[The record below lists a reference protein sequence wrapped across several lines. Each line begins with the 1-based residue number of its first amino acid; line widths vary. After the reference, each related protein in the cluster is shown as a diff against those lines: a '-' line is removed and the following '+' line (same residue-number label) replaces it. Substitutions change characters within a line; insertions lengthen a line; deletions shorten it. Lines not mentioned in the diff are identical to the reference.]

1 MGCARGVVA
10 ALIVAYAATCGRPAP
25 VKPPVPPPLEVRYYK
40 PLAFK
45 ADATAPRQALL
56 LGTDATDGSTI
67 LPLPV
72 SPPTTDSSRAWPA
85 SVWTAALVAAATLDK
100 DLADLHLPD
109 PHAAAADGSES
120 SGQIAAMFVA
130 SVTGVPVDASTLV
143 FGIINPDGT
152 FSPVGNLLER
162 ARTAIAKGAR
172 TIGVPAGQLAEIQ
185 LLAKQ
190 SNVNA
195 VEVADVHAAYALLT
209 GKPLPAP
216 VPVTETEMALDAA
229 TASQLDARYKHWE
242 QRLAVDWGNILQL
255 ESAGRL
261 PQLLAYLR
269 DTSKTLAQS
278 AEALHKRKLVG
289 AAYARMFAAAL
300 YASTAN
306 QAYDI
311 LAKVQANRID
321 DAIAL
326 VAKHDTIADATRTVL
341 TKIGSIQ
348 PTSLGGHLQ
357 MLASFRAALR
367 GWVFEAFAT
376 QAVTNAKAQLK
387 LLAGKTTAELGSDQT
402 AEAVVSIIVPTL
414 LYVGKTI
421 AETSLAAEQLELRG
435 STEVGYT
442 GAPERV
448 RRMATQLDHAAA
460 AGIAHAD
467 SLLLAPMAQRMN
479 VSEDSA
485 RRRLAVIESD
495 YLVGYTLSR
504 MSTIEGLP
512 KQLEHTWGTSSLPSA
527 LMALAAGQLAHA
539 TSSELL
545 AKYGSLQIDLTA
557 DGSGRVTKI
566 EHADAFANMLA
577 SAERTARTNARAA
590 RIATGS
596 IPLQA
601 KLAYQNALVDRAGTL
616 SDQLD
621 ALSQFWASSAYSQL
635 AVMLARN

>member
-1 MGCARGVVA
+1 MGCARGAFA
-10 ALIVAYAATCGRPAP
+10 ALIVAYAATCGRPMP
-25 VKPPVPPPLEVRYYK
+25 VKPPVPPPLDVRHYK

-45 ADATAPRQALL
+45 VDATAPHQAVL

-72 SPPTTDSSRAWPA
+72 ATPTTDRSGAWSA
-85 SVWTAALVAAATLDK
+85 TVWTAALVAAATLDK
-100 DLADLHLPD
+100 DLGDLHLPD
-109 PHAAAADGSES
+109 PPAGAGDGIEG
-120 SGQIAAMFVA
+120 SGQIAATFVA
-130 SVTGVPVDASTLV
+130 AVTGAPVDASTV
-143 FGIINPDGT
+143 VVGIVNPDGT
-152 FSPVGNLLER
+152 IAPVGALLDR

-185 LLAKQ
+185 LLARQ
-190 SNVNA
+190 SNVKA
-195 VEVADVHAAYALLT
+195 VEVADVHGAYALLT

-216 VPVTETEMALDAA
+216 VPVAEAEMALDAA
-229 TASQLDARYKHWE
+229 TATALDARYKHWQ
-242 QRLAVDWGNILQL
+242 QRLAIDWGAILQL

-289 AAYARMFAAAL
+289 AAYARMFAAGL

-321 DAIAL
+321 EAIAL
-326 VAKHDTIADATRTVL
+326 VAKHDTVADATRNVL

-348 PTSLGGHLQ
+348 PASLGAHLQ
-357 MLASFRAALR
+357 MLAAFRAALR

-387 LLAGKTTAELGSDQT
+387 LLSGKTTAELGSDQT
-402 AEAVVSIIVPTL
+402 AEAVVSIIHPTL

-435 STEVGYT
+435 STEVDYT
-442 GAPERV
+442 GTPERV
-448 RRMATQLDHAAA
+448 QRMAKQLDQAAA
-460 AGIAHAD
+460 AGIAHAE
-467 SLLLAPMAQRMN
+467 SLVLAPMAQRMN
-479 VSEDSA
+479 LTEDSA

-495 YLVGYTLSR
+495 YLVGYTLSHI
-504 MSTIEGLP
+504 STIDGVP
-512 KQLEHTWGTSSLPSA
+512 RQLEQTWGASSLSSA

-539 TSSELL
+539 MSSELL
-545 AKYGSLQIDLTA
+545 AKYGSLQLDLTA

-566 EHADAFANMLA
+566 EHGDAFAKMLA

-601 KLAYQNALVDRAGTL
+601 KLAYQNAMVDRDGTL
-616 SDQLD
+616 DDQID

>member
-1 MGCARGVVA
+1 M
-10 ALIVAYAATCGRPAP
+10 P
-25 VKPPVPPPLEVRYYK
+25 VKPPVPPPLEVRHYK

-45 ADATAPRQALL
+45 ADATAPTQAVL
-56 LGTDATDGSTI
+56 LGTDASDGSTI

-72 SPPTTDSSRAWPA
+72 ATPATDGSRSWPA
-85 SVWTAALVAAATLDK
+85 SVWTAALVAAAMLDK
-100 DLADLHLPD
+100 DLGDLHLPD
-109 PHAAAADGSES
+109 PPAGAGDGSES

-130 SVTGVPVDASTLV
+130 AVTGVPVDASTVVL
-143 FGIINPDGT
+143 GIVNPDGT
-152 FSPVGNLLER
+152 FAPVGSLLER

-172 TIGVPAGQLAEIQ
+172 TIGVPTGQLAEIQ
-185 LLAKQ
+185 LLATQ
-190 SNVNA
+190 SNVKA

-216 VPVTETEMALDAA
+216 VPVTEAEMALDAA
-229 TASQLDARYKHWE
+229 TATTLDARYKHWQ
-242 QRLAVDWGNILQL
+242 QRLAVDWGAILQL

-326 VAKHDTIADATRTVL
+326 VAKHDSIADVTRNVL
-341 TKIGSIQ
+341 TKIGNVQ
-348 PTSLGGHLQ
+348 PTSLGAHLQ

-402 AEAVVSIIVPTL
+402 AETVVSLILPTL

-421 AETSLAAEQLELRG
+421 AETSLAAEQLELRA
-435 STEVGYT
+435 STDVDYT
-442 GAPERV
+442 GSPERV

-460 AGIAHAD
+460 AGIAQAD
-467 SLLLAPMAQRMN
+467 SLLLAPMAQRMKLT
-479 VSEDSA
+479 EDDA
-485 RRRLAVIESD
+485 RRRLAVVDSD
-495 YLVGYTLSR
+495 YLVGYTLSHVH
-504 MSTIEGLP
+504 TIDGLP
-512 KQLEHTWGTSSLPSA
+512 GQLEQTWGTSSLPSA
-527 LMALAAGQLAHA
+527 LMSLAAGQLAHA
-539 TSSELL
+539 TSGELL
-545 AKYGSLQIDLTA
+545 AKYGSFQIDPNA

-566 EHADAFANMLA
+566 EHADAFAKLLA

-601 KLAYQNALVDRAGTL
+601 KLAYQNATVDRAGTL
-616 SDQLD
+616 GDQID